1 MSDFEKDNEITR
13 ISLRIPEKVY
23 EMIQA
28 RLDKYILQKSM
39 NTWILE
45 QIIDGL
51 NNKKI

>member
-1 MSDFEKDNEITR
+1 MNENNDDTIVR
-13 ISLRIPEKVY
+13 ISLRIPEKFY

-45 QIIDGL
+45 QIINGL
-51 NNKKI
+51 NEKK